1 MAKRRT
7 IGENPL
13 DTVVS
18 TPEAAL
24 AGKPAKTAAP
34 AASAAILERLADTQE
49 RLARA
54 LERLV
59 ALDGEIR
66 DLRGALDK
74 LKGEMADLRRQAT
87 ARCTCENV
95 MNWLREKV
103 RQINRWPAC
112 CQ

>member
-24 AGKPAKTAAP
+24 AGKTAKTP
-34 AASAAILERLADTQE
+34 AASVANLERLAE
-49 RLARA
+49 A
-54 LERLV
+54 LERLT
-59 ALDGEIR
+59 ALEGEIR

-74 LKGEMADLRRQAT
+74 LKGEMEDLRRQAA
-87 ARCTCENV
+87 ARCTCENS

-103 RQINRWPAC
+103 RQINRWPGC